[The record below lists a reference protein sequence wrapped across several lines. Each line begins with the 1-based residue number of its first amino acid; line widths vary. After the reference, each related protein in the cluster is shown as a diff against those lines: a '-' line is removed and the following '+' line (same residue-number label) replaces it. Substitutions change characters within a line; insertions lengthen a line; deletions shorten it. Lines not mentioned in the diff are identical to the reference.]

1 MIKKI
6 RLELLYYVAILLVL
20 AIVQHSDLLTAPLER
35 FEQMQH
41 NANYFHPFLY
51 ALLIYILIACMR
63 VIVKFILF
71 LKNKFKTN

>member
-6 RLELLYYVAILLVL
+6 RLELLYYVAILLLL
-20 AIVQHSDLLTAPLER
+20 ALVQHSDLLTAPLER

-41 NANYFHPFLY
+41 NANYFHPLLY
-51 ALLIYILIACMR
+51 ALVVYFVIACIR